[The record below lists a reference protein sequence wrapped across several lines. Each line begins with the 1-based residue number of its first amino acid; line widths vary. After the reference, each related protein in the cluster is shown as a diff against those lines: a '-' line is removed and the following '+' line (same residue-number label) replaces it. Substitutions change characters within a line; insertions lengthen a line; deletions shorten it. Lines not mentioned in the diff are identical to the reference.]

1 MITYVTVEDVDRLL
15 GPEWADN
22 NAKSK
27 AVLMANAWMNTF
39 NLRGFNT
46 DEIPEN
52 VQLAGAYAAS
62 VAAEGNLFQQKTDSG
77 VLTSK
82 SVEADGVAVSKTF
95 TEIST
100 GDASLLPADLQL
112 ALALL
117 KPWGASTSQLRV
129 ERG

>member
-15 GPEWADN
+15 GQEWANDS
-22 NAKSK
+22 AKSK

-39 NLRGFNT
+39 SLRGFSP
-46 DEIPEN
+46 DDIPEN
-52 VQLAGAYAAS
+52 VKLAGAYAAS
-62 VAAEGNLFQQKTDSG
+62 VAAEGKLFQQKTDSG

-95 TEIST
+95 TEISAA
-100 GDASLLPADLQL
+100 DASLLPADLQL
-112 ALALL
+112 AIALL
-117 KPWGASTSQLRV
+117 KPWGASNSQLRV